1 MLTSQEMSPL
11 HVSTVKKQDLIANN
25 VLTINIKQKLGDLD
39 LDMNVELP
47 MQGITSI
54 FGRSGAG
61 KTSLINILS
70 GLTRPDEGYISLGER
85 VLYDSANNIFLPP
98 EKRRI
103 GYVFQD
109 ARLFPHYTVMGNLHY
124 GCVQKDPQHFNDI
137 VTLLGIEHLL
147 NRYPSSLS
155 GGEKQRVA
163 IGRALLIKPDMLLM
177 DEPLAS
183 LDLPRKQELMP
194 YLEML
199 AKEVNTPIVYVT
211 HSLDEILR
219 LADHMVMIN
228 QGKVVVSGNVN
239 SVWGSLEMR
248 PWLPAKEQSSL
259 LTARVNLNH
268 PKYALTQVMLSHNA
282 YLWVSRVNQE
292 RGEWI
297 RVRIHSNDVS
307 LTRVKPEQTSIR
319 NVLLAR
325 IDKIHIIEDDQRV
338 EVKLRVGET
347 HLWANITLWAADE
360 LALKVGDEVYA
371 QIKGVSVTKDDLA

>member
-1 MLTSQEMSPL
+1 MLTSHKMSPL
-11 HVSTVKKQDLIANN
+11 HVATVNKQDRITND
-25 VLTINIKQKLGDLD
+25 VLTINVKQQLGDLD

-47 MQGITSI
+47 MKGITSI

-70 GLTRPDEGYISLGER
+70 GLTRPDEGYISLGKR
-85 VLYDSANNIFLPP
+85 VLYDSANNIYLPP

-124 GCVQKDPQHFNDI
+124 GCDQKDPQHFNDI

-163 IGRALLIKPDMLLM
+163 IGRALLMKPDMLLM

-292 RGEWI
+292 RG
-297 RVRIHSNDVS
+297 S
-307 LTRVKPEQTSIR
+307 
-319 NVLLAR
+319 
-325 IDKIHIIEDDQRV
+325 
-338 EVKLRVGET
+338 G
-347 HLWANITLWAADE
+347 
-360 LALKVGDEVYA
+360 
-371 QIKGVSVTKDDLA
+371 